1 MSTLIKK
8 ENIGKYLKYT
18 GYFILAC
25 ISIYLS
31 VYLVKMLFNLG
42 VHTGTFIRLVYRT
55 FCY

>member
-8 ENIGKYLKYT
+8 ENIGKYLKYI